1 MKTANRIR
9 CMGDDELVSL
19 FMKIQDDVAHYYVS
33 GRTAEPELPIT
44 EDEWHE
50 WLKSESKFD

>member
-1 MKTANRIR
+1 
-9 CMGDDELVSL
+9 MGDDELVSL
-19 FMKIQDDVAHYYVS
+19 FMKIQDDVAHYYAS

-50 WLKSESKFD
+50 WLKLESKFD